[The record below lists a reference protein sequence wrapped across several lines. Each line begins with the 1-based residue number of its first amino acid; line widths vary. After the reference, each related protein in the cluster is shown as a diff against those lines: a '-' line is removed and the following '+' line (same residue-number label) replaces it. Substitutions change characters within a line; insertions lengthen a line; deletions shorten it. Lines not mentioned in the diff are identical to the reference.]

1 MDWHVEKKERIA
13 RAKRVIV
20 KVGSAVIAS
29 VEGLDNQRIEHLAA
43 QISTL
48 HDRGLGI
55 VLVSSGAVAAGRGVL
70 KKSREIQ
77 GLPHKQAAAAIGQSR
92 LMHHYDLSFA
102 ARGKVS
108 AQVLLTREDL
118 RSRSRFLNVRNTF
131 AALLS
136 WRAIPVVNENDTVAV
151 QDLKFGDNDNLSGLL
166 LNLTEADLFVNLT
179 SAPGVYSANPD
190 KNADAFIMPCIE
202 DIESLD
208 LEKLCG
214 GKTSLGSGG
223 MYSKLLSAR
232 RAAQIG
238 VPTCIVPGAEPGI
251 LLRLFDG
258 EDAGTWVH
266 AGKKAVSSRKFWM
279 AYNEDVA
286 GSVRVDAGAARAL
299 LSGGKSLLPAGI
311 RAVDGNFGKG
321 ALVRILGPDGE
332 ALGVG
337 LCNYTGNELRRIMG
351 QKLSHLS
358 SAENVYHEAIHRDN
372 MLLHAAV

>member
-1 MDWHVEKKERIA
+1 MDWQQEKKDRLA
-13 RAKRVIV
+13 KAKRVII

-29 VEGLDNQRIEHLAA
+29 ADGLDNQRIEHLVS

-48 HDRGLGI
+48 HDRGLSI

-70 KKSREIQ
+70 KKSREIT

-102 ARGKVS
+102 ARGKIS

-118 RSRSRFLNVRNTF
+118 RSRGRFLNVRNTF
-131 AALLS
+131 ATLLS
-136 WRAIPVVNENDTVAV
+136 WNAIPVVNENDTVAV

-166 LNLTEADLFVNLT
+166 LNLTEADLFINLT
-179 SAPGVYSANPD
+179 SAPGVFSANPD
-190 KNADAFIMPCIE
+190 TDPAASIMPCIE
-202 DIESLD
+202 DIETLD

-223 MYSKLLSAR
+223 MYSKLLAAR

-238 VPTCIVPGAEPGI
+238 VPTCIVPGNEPGI

-258 EDAGTWVH
+258 DSAGTWVH
-266 AGKKAVSSRKFWM
+266 AGTKAVSSRKFWM

-286 GSVRVDAGAARAL
+286 GTLRIDAGAAKAL

-311 RAVDGNFGKG
+311 TGVDGSFGKG
-321 ALVRILGPDGE
+321 ALVRIVGPDN
-332 ALGVG
+332 AAVGVG
-337 LCNYTGNELRRIMG
+337 LSNYTSAELKRIKG
-351 QKLSHLS
+351 QKLAHLS
-358 SAENVYHEAIHRDN
+358 SAENIYHEAVHRDN
-372 MLLHAAV
+372 MLVHAAV

>member
-1 MDWHVEKKERIA
+1 MDWHREKTERLA
-13 RAKRVIV
+13 KAKRILV
-20 KVGSAVIAS
+20 KVGSAVIATADG
-29 VEGLDNQRIEHLAA
+29 VDNQRIEHLAA
-43 QISTL
+43 QIAAL
-48 HDRGLGI
+48 HDRGLEI
-55 VLVSSGAVAAGRGVL
+55 VLVSSGAVATGRGVL
-70 KKSREIQ
+70 KKSREIA

-102 ARGKVS
+102 ARGKIS

-131 AALLS
+131 AALLA

-179 SAPGVYSANPD
+179 SAPGVYGASPD
-190 KNADAFIMPCIE
+190 ADPEAAVMPCIE
-202 DIESLD
+202 DIDRLD

-238 VPTCIVPGAEPGI
+238 VPTCIAPGNEPDI

-258 EDAGTWVH
+258 EDAGTWVR
-266 AGKKAVSSRKFWM
+266 AGGKAVSSRKFWL
-279 AYNEDVA
+279 AYNEDIA
-286 GSVRVDAGAARAL
+286 GGVTVDAGAAKAL

-311 RAVDGNFGKG
+311 TAVDGNFGKG
-321 ALVRILGPDGE
+321 SLVRILGPDGTP
-332 ALGVG
+332 LGVG
-337 LCNYTGNELRRIMG
+337 LSNYAGNELRRIMG
-351 QKLSHLS
+351 KKLAHLS
-358 SAENVYHEAIHRDN
+358 SAENIYHEAVHRDN